1 MINLFYCVSNFQKK
15 LTKTVIATVLTHDEQ
30 LSRAQ
35 IFPLGFGLKT
45 IVYKVLKEGLN
56 QVSRIMIYTSSVNCP
71 TCEVLSLE
79 ALWQDLEQPH
89 SWTSAGN
96 NILHWEEVNQEA
108 QALLW
113 QVSPLNCCSWNQT
126 SSPSLSPALLLFQI
140 NYTLL
145 LTFLKTEMYILK
157 EI

>member
-1 MINLFYCVSNFQKK
+1 MRPKFPE
-15 LTKTVIATVLTHDEQ
+15 KTYENGDCNCADTWRTAIACTDFSIRL
-30 LSRAQ
+30 R
-35 IFPLGFGLKT
+35 FKT
-45 IVYKVLKEGLN
+45 IVYKVLKAGLN
-56 QVSRIMIYTSSVNCP
+56 QVKGIRIYTSSVKCP
-71 TCEVLSLE
+71 TCEVLSVE